1 MRYKI
6 LPVLLLVAAT
16 GWLIRLALEQSWAH
30 LVEVCPN
37 TDVLSWDANLRM
49 QVVLDQYQDFRDG
62 HFGRAILPFLDA
74 PTWPPLRGLLAIITF
89 ALSPTG
95 PNTLLDVSI
104 SFVFYVLVFP
114 SMLLIAFELTRDWL
128 RAAVIFFFA
137 SVLVIQSQHLPVFGV
152 SAMLESQGM
161 FFTLWTLFFLH
172 KVYERHEYREAS
184 IIIRERRDLP
194 GKRRFVW
201 GLLIFSQ
208 GLFHTKYPY
217 GVMLILAVVA
227 LEVARNP
234 GQLVDLLSLC
244 FARHYGGRRWY
255 HYLLNGL
262 KLLAL
267 AVFVFALAT
276 KAQTSAKT
284 VKYALYAL
292 VLIFFID
299 LQIYLYQYRNA
310 LRRLLDGVT
319 RHVYLAVIFPA
330 AIWMLVHPDR
340 VSSILGTQQ
349 HVQDASRSFFSSIA
363 TDVFDDSSPFIVL
376 LAFAFAALVIVFIRN
391 LVVSFLADRQDGVA
405 EDRRDVKIT
414 RGTSAVVSVDT
425 RSLAASDAS
434 GSLSDLLGRPMIAV
448 TLIVVLQFA
457 ILEILTG
464 NKQLR
469 HIFHLIPGILV
480 FIGAWTMRLP
490 RLIPESSG
498 QSGGAL
504 YWLRRAGVF
513 AALIVPVA
521 IAAPLLVRP
530 EGGLL
535 AAPEARAYLDSR
547 PMCFTGP
554 ERAAYEP
561 VRWLVLRVDP
571 DRRYVLV
578 NTFHDLPTP
587 PHARY
592 LASEFDLLL
601 RMRTLERGTVRNDSR
616 YRHEHWDDFDYLLYL
631 TPGCADQLRDPLLQK
646 RAQDLEVRLQ
656 RIAAHPYTIAG
667 QGQLCLREFRIVK

>member
-1 MRYKI
+1 MRFKI
-6 LPVLLLVAAT
+6 PPVLLLVAAA
-16 GWLIRLALEQSWAH
+16 GWLIRLALEQSWAN

-37 TDVLSWDANLRM
+37 TDVLSWDANLRL

-62 HFGRAILPFLDA
+62 HWARAVLPLFDA
-74 PTWPPLRGLLAIITF
+74 PTWPPLRGVIALIVF
-89 ALSPTG
+89 AVSPGG

-184 IIIRERRDLP
+184 IIVRERRDLP

-227 LEVARNP
+227 LELIRNP
-234 GQLVDLLSLC
+234 GQIIDLLNLC
-244 FARHYGGRRWY
+244 FARHYGGRAWY
-255 HYLLNGL
+255 HYVLNGL
-262 KLLAL
+262 KLLAI
-267 AVFVFALAT
+267 AYFVIAFAM
-276 KAQTSAKT
+276 KSEGSSKS
-284 VKYALYAL
+284 VKYALYAV
-292 VLIFFID
+292 VLIFFLD

-310 LRRLLDGVT
+310 LRRLIDGVT
-319 RHVYLAVIFPA
+319 RHVYLAVVFPA
-330 AIWMLVHPDR
+330 AVWMLSQPDR

-349 HVQDASRSFFSSIA
+349 HVQDASRSFFSSIF
-363 TDVFDDSSPFIVL
+363 TDVFDDPLPFMIL
-376 LAFAFAALVIVFIRN
+376 LACALAAMAIVFLRT
-391 LVVSFLADRQDGVA
+391 LFLRGRPV
-405 EDRRDVKIT
+405 ELPP
-414 RGTSAVVSVDT
+414 GTSLPDSF
-425 RSLAASDAS
+425 DAS
-434 GSLSDLLGRPMIAV
+434 GTLSDLIGRPMVAV
-448 TLIVVLQFA
+448 TLILVLQFA

-490 RLIPESSG
+490 RLIPESG
-498 QSGGAL
+498 VKNGGVL
-504 YWLRRAGVF
+504 YWLRRAGVLT
-513 AALIVPVA
+513 ALIVPVA
-521 IAAPLLVRP
+521 IVLPVLFRPGGLMAAPGAS
-530 EGGLL
+530 EYL
-535 AAPEARAYLDSR
+535 ASR

-554 ERAAYEP
+554 DRASYEP
-561 VRWLVLRVDP
+561 VRWMALRVDP
-571 DRRYVLV
+571 DRRYVLI
-578 NTFHDLPTP
+578 NSFHDLATP
-587 PHARY
+587 VHARY
-592 LASEFDLLL
+592 LASEFDVLL
-601 RMRTLERGTVRNDSR
+601 RMRTLERGAVRNDSK
-616 YRHEHWDDFDYLLYL
+616 YRWKSWEEFDRVLFL
-631 TPGCADQLRDPLLQK
+631 TPGCVDVVRDTLLKQ
-646 RAQDLEVRLQ
+646 RAAELDVKLTLAGR
-656 RIAAHPYTIAG
+656 HSYTIPAPPG
-667 QGQLCLREFRIVK
+667 GVSPGALCMREYRIIQ

>member
-1 MRYKI
+1 MRFKI
-6 LPVLLLVAAT
+6 PPVLLLIAAA
-16 GWLIRLALEQSWAH
+16 GWLIRLALEQSWAN
-30 LVEVCPN
+30 LVDVCPN

-62 HFGRAILPFLDA
+62 HWSRAILPLLDA
-74 PTWPPLRGLLAIITF
+74 PTWPPLRSLIALIVF
-89 ALSPTG
+89 AVSPGG

-128 RAAVIFFFA
+128 RAAVIFWFA
-137 SVLVIQSQHLPVFGV
+137 SVLVLQSQHLPVFGV

-184 IIIRERRDLP
+184 IIVRERRDLP

-208 GLFHTKYPY
+208 ALFHTKYPY

-227 LEVARNP
+227 LELARNP
-234 GQLVDLLSLC
+234 GQIVDLLSLY
-244 FARHYGGRRWY
+244 FTRHYGGRKWY
-255 HYLLNGL
+255 NYVLNGL
-262 KLLAL
+262 KLLTL
-267 AVFVFALAT
+267 VVFVVAIAT
-276 KAQTSAKT
+276 KAQTSAKI
-284 VKYALYAL
+284 VKYALYAV

-319 RHVYLAVIFPA
+319 RHVYLAVVFPA
-330 AIWMLVHPDR
+330 AVWMLIQPDR

-349 HVQDASRSFFSSIA
+349 HVQDASRSFFLSIF
-363 TDVFDDSSPFIVL
+363 TDVFDDPMPFIALLSCAL
-376 LAFAFAALVIVFIRN
+376 LALTIVFARN
-391 LVVSFLADRQDGVA
+391 LLLRNRPVDLPPGASLPDSF
-405 EDRRDVKIT
+405 
-414 RGTSAVVSVDT
+414 
-425 RSLAASDAS
+425 DAS
-434 GSLSDLLGRPMIAV
+434 GTLSDLLGRPMFAV
-448 TLIVVLQFA
+448 TLILVFQFA

-490 RLIPESSG
+490 RLIPESG
-498 QSGGAL
+498 VKNGGFL
-504 YWLRRAGVF
+504 YWLRRTGVA
-513 AALIVPVA
+513 AALIFPVV
-521 IAAPLLVRP
+521 IVLPVLYRP
-530 EGGLL
+530 GGLL
-535 AAPEARAYLDSR
+535 AGPASADYLSSR

-554 ERAAYEP
+554 DRAQYEP
-561 VRWLVLRVDP
+561 VRWMALRVDP

-578 NTFHDLPTP
+578 NSFHDLTTP

-601 RMRTLERGTVRNDSR
+601 RMRTLERGAVRNDSR
-616 YRHEHWDDFDYLLYL
+616 YQWQSWDDFDRLLYL
-631 TPGCADQLRDPLLQK
+631 TATCVDSPRDAYLEQRAADVGAGLRKVTTHSYRIPAPPG
-646 RAQDLEVRLQ
+646 
-656 RIAAHPYTIAG
+656 AASPGT
-667 QGQLCLREFRIVK
+667 LCLREFQIVE